1 MQGTYPSEPIT
12 MFCSECGGLVVEE
25 FPPYGATAPRKFCI
39 KCQKYVDSVNYI
51 NGRLIKQE
59 INKDAY

>member
-12 MFCSECGGLVVEE
+12 MFCGECGGLAVEE
-25 FPPYGATAPRKFCI
+25 LPPYRATAPRKFCI

-51 NGRLIKQE
+51 NSKQV
-59 INKDAY
+59 NQKVKKCAL